1 MCLGEED
8 RGSPTEG
15 PPRAFANRH
24 VSKRR
29 QGSENEVEPS
39 SHRGRKPMKNTEM
52 VKKKKKK
59 TLNSDV
65 ISDHI
70 ESVFLMFTFE
80 RFYGFASCFK
90 KKNRF
95 GKTKQKTNKQ
105 KVALVMLE
113 RGPFPVAFFGSL
125 RSACQVTYE
134 PSRLFVWQRVAFA
147 SCRAQIVL
155 EIHEVMFS

>member
-90 KKNRF
+90 KK
-95 GKTKQKTNKQ
+95 KTGLVKQNKKQTNK
-105 KVALVMLE
+105 KLPWLCWNEALFLSRFLAHCGQLAKLPTSQAVSSS
-113 RGPFPVAFFGSL
+113 GSGWL
-125 RSACQVTYE
+125 SPHAE
-134 PSRLFVWQRVAFA
+134 HRL
-147 SCRAQIVL
+147 S
-155 EIHEVMFS
+155 